1 MTKHTSDIFQNPTEL
16 KLDKLSFCPTHAKG
30 LQEWL
35 TGVSILQLGTSSKSL
50 FNALLEISE
59 LKCQE
64 MLRFDLIQILHPTLE
79 NILTSLEKHFANQ
92 GLITTDRNDQIIE
105 LAMLLRSHFAKI
117 YIDIAKRCEQQL
129 NQQKFSIFSFGH
141 KKSLQT
147 ARMAS
152 IYYAIQQLTM
162 LLYQQQML
170 YTTPM
175 PGQWLAT
182 HQLIDCAIQHNFY
195 QSNLNQILGT
205 QHQISTIAQ
214 AYSQLILLDIFNTNQ
229 IRPAEIQGLFHINEV
244 ILSGGDPLTLSNRK
258 LKLWIDRLETLPQIK
273 FLRIHSRV
281 PIVIPNRVDE
291 ELISILKNSR
301 LRIILVVHSNHASE
315 LDDFTCSKLS
325 QLAKEQ
331 ITVLNQAVLLKGVND
346 TADVL
351 VNLSYRLFDA
361 GVMPYYLHVLDKVKG
376 AHHFD
381 RAPEDISQIYAEV
394 LARLPG
400 YLVPKLVRE
409 IAGEKNKTPL
419 FGVSTF

>member
-1 MTKHTSDIFQNPTEL
+1 MSLHKYQSRFLLT
-16 KLDKLSFCPTHAKG
+16 
-30 LQEWL
+30 L
-35 TGVSILQLGTSSKSL
+35 TGACAVHCRYCFRRHFPYQENLPKS
-50 FNALLEISE
+50 E
-59 LKCQE
+59 
-64 MLRFDLIQILHPTLE
+64 DW
-79 NILTSLEKHFANQ
+79 
-92 GLITTDRNDQIIE
+92 
-105 LAMLLRSHFAKI
+105 
-117 YIDIAKRCEQQL
+117 L
-129 NQQKFSIFSFGH
+129 N
-141 KKSLQT
+141 
-147 ARMAS
+147 
-152 IYYAIQQLTM
+152 IQQ
-162 LLYQQQML
+162 Y
-170 YTTPM
+170 
-175 PGQWLAT
+175 
-182 HQLIDCAIQHNFY
+182 
-195 QSNLNQILGT
+195 IL
-205 QHQISTIAQ
+205 
-214 AYSQLILLDIFNTNQ
+214 SQPD
-229 IRPAEIQGLFHINEV
+229 INEV

-315 LDDFTCSKLS
+315 LDDFTCKKLS

-381 RAPEDISQIYAEV
+381 RTPEDISQIYAEV